1 MKNLKMM
8 RRGFSL
14 EYRTPLFIWF
24 GIIAGLLWSLDYWKV
39 FLRAQLYFPQQDHTV
54 SQLKRLLRIILF
66 LIGVVGWGYLS
77 YSLTQPR
84 LPQKFSPSNIA
95 VNDIILCI
103 DVSRS
108 MLAEDIKPNRLEAA
122 KDRIREFAKLR
133 PTDRISVVI
142 FSEKVFTLL
151 PLTTDP
157 SLLDKVLAE
166 ISIGFLGSGTNIGDG
181 LALSV
186 ARAVNSETKNKV
198 IVLLTDGVANVGTL
212 TPLQAAEEAKKYGI
226 KVYTI
231 GLGTDEDAKIPVGNG
246 IFGTQYQLIP
256 GGSIDYKTLK
266 EISDLTGGKFYP
278 AKSDQ
283 ALKDILGDIQKL
295 EKTEIKV
302 NQQVVYDERYYHYLL
317 IGVLLIFGVEFSRRL
332 LMKDV
337 T

>member
-1 MKNLKMM
+1 MEFKH
-8 RRGFSL
+8 
-14 EYRTPLFIWF
+14 PLFVWF
-24 GIIAGLLWSLDYWKV
+24 GVVAGLMWALDYWKV
-39 FLRAQLYFPQQDHTV
+39 FQRAQLYYPQGLSKFAWWKQG
-54 SQLKRLLRIILF
+54 LRFGLF
-66 LIGVVGWGYLS
+66 AAGVIGWGYLS
-77 YSLTQPR
+77 YSLMQPR
-84 LPQKFSPSNIA
+84 LPQKFSPSNIE
-95 VNDIILCI
+95 VNDIVLCI

-108 MLAEDIKPNRLEAA
+108 MLAEDIKPNRLEVA
-122 KDRIREFAKLR
+122 KERIREFARLR
-133 PTDRISVVI
+133 PTDRISIVI

-157 SLLDKVLAE
+157 GLVDQVLSE
-166 ISIGFLGSGTNIGDG
+166 ISIGYLGSGTNIGDG

-212 TPLQAAEEAKKYGI
+212 TPIQAAEEAKQYGI

-278 AKSDQ
+278 AKSEK
-283 ALKDILGDIQKL
+283 ALRDILDDIQKL

-302 NQQVVYDERYYHYLL
+302 NNQIVYDEKFYTYLL
-317 IGVLLIFGVEFSRRL
+317 LGVAILFGVEVLRRL
-332 LMKDV
+332 LLKDV

>member
-1 MKNLKMM
+1 
-8 RRGFSL
+8 L
-14 EYRTPLFIWF
+14 EYKYPYLLWL
-24 GIIAGLLWSLDYWKV
+24 GVIAGLVWALDYWKV
-39 FLRAQLYFPQQDHTV
+39 FQKAKLYFPQQDH
-54 SQLKRLLRIILF
+54 SLEWWKQGLRILLF
-66 LIGVVGWGYLS
+66 AAGIAGWAYLS
-77 YSLTQPR
+77 YALIQPR
-84 LPQKFSPSNIA
+84 KPQKFSPSNVE

-108 MLAEDIKPNRLEAA
+108 MLAEDIKPNRLEVA
-122 KDRIREFAKLR
+122 KQRIREFANMR

-157 SLLDKVLAE
+157 SLVDKVLAE

-198 IVLLTDGVANVGTL
+198 IVLLTDGVANVGSL
-212 TPLQAAEEAKKYGI
+212 TPLQAAQEAKKYGI

-231 GLGTDEDAKIPVGNG
+231 GLGTDDDARIPVGNG

-256 GGSIDYKTLK
+256 GGSIDYKVLK
-266 EISDLTGGKFYP
+266 EISSLTGGKFYP

-283 ALKDILGDIQKL
+283 ALKEILNDIQKL

-302 NQQVVYDERYYHYLL
+302 NHRIVYEELYYTYLA
-317 IGVLLIFGVEFSRRL
+317 IGVALLFGVEVLRRL
-332 LMKDV
+332 LLKDV
-337 T
+337 V

>member
-1 MKNLKMM
+1 M
-8 RRGFSL
+8 
-14 EYRTPLFIWF
+14 EYKSPF
-24 GIIAGLLWSLDYWKV
+24 LLWVGVVVALIWALDYWKI
-39 FLRAQLYFPQQDHTV
+39 FQKAQVYFPEGV
-54 SQLKRLLRIILF
+54 SRLDWWKKSLRGFLF
-66 LIGVVGWGYLS
+66 AAGLVGWGYLS
-77 YSLTQPR
+77 YSLMQPR
-84 LPQKFSPSNIA
+84 VPQKFSPSNIE

-108 MLAEDIKPNRLEAA
+108 MLAEDIKPNRLEVA
-122 KDRIREFAKLR
+122 KERIREFARLR
-133 PTDRISVVI
+133 PTDRISIVI

-157 SLLDKVLAE
+157 SLVDQVLSE
-166 ISIGFLGSGTNIGDG
+166 ISIGYLGSGTNIGDG

-231 GLGTDEDAKIPVGNG
+231 GLGTDDDAKIPVGNG

-256 GGSIDYKTLK
+256 GGSIDYKVLK
-266 EISDLTGGKFYP
+266 QIADLTGGKFYP
-278 AKSDQ
+278 AKSENG
-283 ALKDILGDIQKL
+283 LKEILNDIQKL

-302 NQQVVYDERYYHYLL
+302 NHQIVYDEQYYSYLL
-317 IGVLLIFGVEFSRRL
+317 IGVAILFAVEVLRRL
-332 LMKDV
+332 LLKDV
-337 T
+337 I

>member
-1 MKNLKMM
+1 MEVLM
-8 RRGFSL
+8 
-14 EYRTPLFIWF
+14 EYKTPMFLWF
-24 GIIAGLLWSLDYWKV
+24 AIFAGLLWSLDYWKV
-39 FLRAQLYFPQQDHTV
+39 FLRSPLFFPQQ
-54 SQLKRLLRIILF
+54 SSSSSWLRKTFRVFLF
-66 LIGVVGWGYLS
+66 LVGIISWAYIS
-77 YSLTQPR
+77 YSVMQPR
-84 LPQKFSPSNIA
+84 KPQKFTPSNIE

-108 MLAEDIKPNRLEAA
+108 MLAEDIKPNRLEVA
-122 KDRIREFAKLR
+122 KARIRDFVKMR

-157 SLLDKVLAE
+157 ALVDQVLSE
-166 ISIGFLGSGTNIGDG
+166 ISIGYLGSGTNIGDG

-186 ARAVNSETKNKV
+186 ARAVNSDTKNKV
-198 IVLLTDGVANVGTL
+198 IILLTDGVANVGTL
-212 TPLQAAEEAKKYGI
+212 TPLQAAEEAKKFAI

-231 GLGTDEDAKIPVGNG
+231 GLGTDEAARIPVGNG

-278 AKSDQ
+278 AKSNN
-283 ALKDILGDIQKL
+283 ALKEIMDDIQNL

-302 NQQVVYDERYYHYLL
+302 NHKIIYDEQFYHYLFL
-317 IGVLLIFGVEFSRRL
+317 GVSLLFLVEFLRRVLLRD
-332 LMKDV
+332 M